1 MPRANI
7 TTRLQPGCDEDH
19 KLRKDLDGGQGRFN
33 SDGVVCVGRVGLT
46 LGIWFDLDAR
56 GRSPHVRFEA
66 PAHC

>member
-1 MPRANI
+1 ME
-7 TTRLQPGCDEDH
+7 GGED
-19 KLRKDLDGGQGRFN
+19 LI
-33 SDGVVCVGRVGLT
+33 SDGIVFWLVVGLT